1 MDGVGCHA
9 NVVAC
14 HRDGLDVIVTCL
26 AAIHMV
32 LGVIAI
38 ATCWNAICMG
48 LVAIVACW
56 EAIEMGLNV
65 IETCRETIC
74 WSDMP

>member
-1 MDGVGCHA
+1 
-9 NVVAC
+9 
-14 HRDGLDVIVTCL
+14 
-26 AAIHMV
+26 
-32 LGVIAI
+32 
-38 ATCWNAICMG
+38 MG

-65 IETCRETIC
+65 IETCRETIF